1 MFNLFLFLQKSGG
14 GGGGLKPPSPSLCAV
29 PGLDGNFFI
38 SLVNF
43 NIMFAVTADSKSELT
58 TIIQIFPYSPLH
70 RARRKTKKPFFHRKY
85 NKHSKSV

>member
-1 MFNLFLFLQKSGG
+1 MFNLFLFLQKSG

-58 TIIQIFPYSPLH
+58 TIIQIFPYSRLH